1 VSEASVFIVADS
13 GPLALRR
20 CLDALEAQTQ
30 DPANFE
36 VIVVDPGST
45 VLAAAV
51 ETATGRICIFLGD
64 DVAATPE
71 LIAAH
76 LAGHPTEAKLVGIG
90 RLTQEVPG
98 GRDWYARATAMAS
111 NRRFDS
117 SNEPRVDWLDLR
129 LRNFSVARGALDEVG
144 TLDGTSVFAELA
156 SRLDSAGYAVR
167 YLPEAHGIRRRDL
180 PGRRLLTERAEDG
193 AARAELSNRDRSRL
207 PVLLGTFV
215 DGSLRELALRR
226 SMLAVRARPA
236 LLAALGRLLPGEGR
250 KGLWFIFVS
259 NFAFWDAVRRH
270 LEPDDWR
277 QLSRGVPVL
286 LYHAFSESD
295 ESNRFIVTRRVF
307 ARQMRLLSL
316 LRFNVLPY
324 GEFARS
330 LREGRRL
337 PSRTAVLTIDDGY
350 ADNGEL
356 AAPILERLGFGA
368 TIFAVTGRLGAVND
382 WSDAAPLRGRP
393 LLAVQQLTPLHER
406 GIEFGAHTRTH
417 SCLPDLP
424 DEAVAEEVESSRK
437 ELELA
442 LGTPVHTF
450 AYPYGRLDDRAI
462 AAVQRAGFLSACTTE
477 PRLAC
482 LGDHPLRIPRIEI
495 KRADSLWQFL
505 RKVWFGGA

>member
-1 VSEASVFIVADS
+1 VSEASVFIVADG
-13 GPLALRR
+13 GPIALRR

-30 DPANFE
+30 DPATFE
-36 VIVVDPGST
+36 VIVVDGSSA
-45 VLAAAV
+45 LAAAV

-64 DVAATPE
+64 DVAATPK

-76 LAGHPTEAKLVGIG
+76 LAGQATDAKLVGVG

-98 GRDWYARATAMAS
+98 GRDWYARATAMAL
-111 NRRFDS
+111 NQRFDS
-117 SNEPRVDWLDLR
+117 SNAPRVDWLDLR
-129 LRNFSVARGALDEVG
+129 LRNFSVARGALD
-144 TLDGTSVFAELA
+144 GTSGFAELA

-167 YLPEAHGIRRRDL
+167 YLPEAHGIRRCDV

-193 AARAELSNRDRSRL
+193 AARAELAGRDRSRL
-207 PVLLGTFV
+207 PVLVGSFF
-215 DGSLRELALRR
+215 DGSPRELALRR
-226 SMLAVRARPA
+226 LMLALRVRPA
-236 LLAALGRLLPGEGR
+236 VLAALGRLLPGERR

-259 NFAFWDAVRRH
+259 NFAFWDAVRKH
-270 LEPDDWR
+270 LAPDEWTL
-277 QLSRGVPVL
+277 LSRGVPVL

-295 ESNRFIVTRRVF
+295 ESSRFVVTRRVF

-316 LRFNVLPY
+316 LRFTVLPY

-330 LREGRRL
+330 LREGGRL

-356 AAPILERLGFGA
+356 AAPILERHGFGA
-368 TIFAVTGRLGAVND
+368 TIFAVTDCLGAIND
-382 WSDAAPLRGRP
+382 WSDAAPLRGRR
-393 LLAVQQLTPLHER
+393 LLSVQQLAPLHER

-417 SCLPDLP
+417 ASLPDLP
-424 DEAVAEEVESSRK
+424 DEAVAEEVESSRA
-437 ELELA
+437 ELERA
-442 LGTPVHTF
+442 LGAPIYTF

-482 LGDHPLRIPRIEI
+482 LGDHPLLIPRLEI
-495 KRADSLWQFL
+495 KRADSLWRFL